1 MFEIGVQNGGW
12 TQMWK
17 HYFGP
22 YAKIVGIDL
31 EPKCKSLEEPGICV
45 HIGDQS
51 NTDFLSS
58 LVAEFGPPDIVL
70 DDGSHQVKHIN
81 ATFDLLFPLMRKGSV
96 YMVEDLHTAYWPEY
110 GGGLNNPLTF
120 INRSKNF
127 VDALNAHHTRGA
139 LPQDD
144 FCNTVTSI
152 HFYDSIVCI
161 EKNNTPRGSDMIGPV
176 APVWEPRLK

>member
-81 ATFDLLFPLMRKGSV
+81 ATFDFLFPLMRKGSV
-96 YMVEDLHTAYWPEY
+96 YMVEDLDTAYWPEY
-110 GGGLNNPLTF
+110 GGGLNNP
-120 INRSKNF
+120 
-127 VDALNAHHTRGA
+127 
-139 LPQDD
+139 
-144 FCNTVTSI
+144 
-152 HFYDSIVCI
+152 
-161 EKNNTPRGSDMIGPV
+161 
-176 APVWEPRLK
+176 